1 MSGPLSILEDGG
13 TLQTVYLPCPKDV
26 LKFIA
31 QFRQQQLK
39 AIERTARIR
48 RCCVVIEETRAED
61 KIFLTGIGEGLADA
75 VEMVQVLIDRVVCD
89 SYDFKQPGIA
99 TYIANGRLDSLT
111 RIVNNEEKCYL
122 RLEKK
127 YLHKRSSSS
136 STSGLEA
143 TPTVPN
149 ASIGTVGVSANG
161 GDPSVKSADSFV
173 IITQHGHKVSW
184 KVGNIAT
191 EQVRD

>member
-1 MSGPLSILEDGG
+1 MSGPQSIQDGG
-13 TLQTVYLPCPKDV
+13 TLQTVYLPCSKDV

-61 KIFLTGIGEGLADA
+61 KIFLTGIGESLADA
-75 VEMVQVLIDRVVCD
+75 VEMVEALIDRVVCD

-111 RIVNNEEKCYL
+111 RIVNNEEKCYV

-127 YLHKRSSSS
+127 YLRSSSS

-149 ASIGTVGVSANG
+149 ASIGTVGVSASG

-173 IITQHGHKVSW
+173 IITQQGHKVLW
-184 KVGNIAT
+184 KVGDIAT
-191 EQVRD
+191 EQVRG

>member
-1 MSGPLSILEDGG
+1 M
-13 TLQTVYLPCPKDV
+13 
-26 LKFIA
+26 
-31 QFRQQQLK
+31 
-39 AIERTARIR
+39 
-48 RCCVVIEETRAED
+48 IEETRAED
-61 KIFLTGIGEGLADA
+61 KIFLTGKGEGLADA

-89 SYDFKQPGIA
+89 SYDFKQPRIA

-111 RIVNNEEKCYL
+111 RIVNNEEKCYV

-143 TPTVPN
+143 TPTVLN
-149 ASIGTVGVSANG
+149 ASIGTAGFSASG

-173 IITQHGHKVSW
+173 IIIQHGHKVSW
-184 KVGNIAT
+184 KFGDVAT